1 MKIQAVLSGN
11 EAVARGAWEAGVHVA
26 AAYPGTP
33 STEIMENC
41 GRYPEITAQWSINEK
56 VALETAG
63 GSAIA
68 GARTLTAMKHVG
80 LNVAADPLFTL
91 SYTGVNGGLVI
102 VTADDPQMHSSQNEQ
117 DNRHYAIASKV
128 PMLEPADSAEA
139 YAFVKAAFGL
149 SEEYDTPILFRMTT
163 RVCHAQG
170 VVELGQR
177 EEVPLKVYAKNFEK
191 FVALPNNARK
201 RHPVVEARLE
211 KMAAFGR
218 DCPFNRIEWGTKE
231 LGIVTSG
238 VSYQYV
244 KEVFPDVSILKYGL
258 TYPLNLDL
266 AREFAKEVKTLV
278 VIEEGDPILENT
290 LRAAGITVHQGKDKT
305 GLLGELSVDRLRRA
319 FGFPVKEGLKTPIA
333 VPNRPPSLCAG
344 CSHRG
349 VFFGLKM
356 EKATVMGDIG
366 CYTLGALPPL
376 SAIDTCIC
384 MGASISGSTGFS
396 KARPDGAHKLACVI
410 GDSTFLHSGITGLID
425 AVHNRA
431 RFVALILDNRV
442 TAMTGHQNNPNT
454 GRNLRGEETPHIDLE
469 ALVRACGV
477 KHLDVVDSW
486 NLDEVIGTL
495 QKHWTYTEPSVIIV
509 RHVCVEWAKVR
520 ETQYAVDTELC
531 TGCKSCVA
539 IGCPAIIFD
548 AKARKSSI
556 DPALCI
562 GCSMCSQRCRFEAIY
577 RVDDAAGHRARAQ
590 AELERRAEKK
600 AQAQAKKGE

>member
-1 MKIQAVLSGN
+1 MRVKAVLSGD

-33 STEIMENC
+33 STEILENC

-63 GSAIA
+63 GAAIA

-91 SYTGVNGGLVI
+91 SYIGVNGGLVI
-102 VTADDPQMHSSQNEQ
+102 VSADDPQMHSSQNEQ

-128 PMLEPADSAEA
+128 LMLEPADSPETL
-139 YAFVKAAFGL
+139 AFTKAAFAL
-149 SEEYDTPILFRMTT
+149 SEEYDTPVLLRMTT

-170 VVELGQR
+170 VVELGER
-177 EEVPLKVYAKNFEK
+177 EEVPLKPYSKNFEK
-191 FVALPNNARK
+191 NVMLPVNAMK
-201 RHPVVEARLE
+201 RHPFVEERLARL
-211 KMAAFGR
+211 AAFGH
-218 DCPFNRIEWGTKE
+218 DCPYNRIEWGDKT
-231 LGIVTSG
+231 LGIVVSG

-244 KEVFPDVSILKYGL
+244 KEVFPQASILKYGL
-258 TYPLNLDL
+258 TFPLNLDL
-266 AREFAKEVKTLV
+266 AREFAAEVKQLV

-290 LRAAGITVHQGKDKT
+290 LKAAGIVVHAGKDKT
-305 GLLGELSVDRLRRA
+305 GLCGELSVDRLRRA
-319 FGFPVKEGLKTPIA
+319 FGFAVKDGLKTLLTIPR
-333 VPNRPPSLCAG
+333 RPPSLCAG

-356 EKATVMGDIG
+356 EKATVFGDIG

-376 SAIDTCIC
+376 AAIDTCVC

-396 KARPDGAHKLACVI
+396 KARAAEERKLACVI

-431 RFVALILDNRV
+431 RFVTLILDNRV

-454 GRNLRGEETPHIDLE
+454 GRNLRGLETPPIDLE

-477 KHLDVVDSW
+477 THLDVIDSW
-486 NLDEVIGTL
+486 NLDSVISTL
-495 QKHWTYTEPSVIIV
+495 QTHWTYDEPSVIIV

-520 ETQYAVDTELC
+520 EIPYTVDRELC

-548 AKARKSSI
+548 AAARKSSI
-556 DPALCI
+556 DPNLCV
-562 GCSMCSQRCRFEAIY
+562 GCSMCSQRCRFEAIH
-577 RVDDAAGHRARAQ
+577 RSDDTAGHQARAQ
-590 AELERRAEKK
+590 AELLRRAEKK